1 MNPDPKEHQTAE
13 PIAVL
18 DGSGESCATFTPVV
32 ATRLRGMR
40 PGALLE
46 VISDDGSAPQALA
59 SWARLSGNELL
70 EARTDESGRRRFLIR
85 RRRYQDSGA
94 DRAERKEGAP

>member
-1 MNPDPKEHQTAE
+1 MTNDPGTHEAID

-32 ATRLRGMR
+32 AAQMRGLE
-40 PGALLE
+40 PGAVLE
-46 VISDDGSAPQALA
+46 VISDDETAPEALA

-70 EARTDESGRRRFLIR
+70 ETRAEGGGRRRFVLR
-85 RRRYQDSGA
+85 RRR
-94 DRAERKEGAP
+94 